1 MNNTNTVK
9 PHYSSDKKIIEVRDL
24 KKIYRLGQY
33 GYGTLTDDFKSWV
46 AKMRGKEDPNA
57 IIGFKEITATNGTF
71 AALDGVSLD
80 VYEGDVIGIIG
91 GNGAGKSTLLKL
103 LSRITAPT
111 DGVISY
117 NGRISSLLE
126 VGTGFSPE
134 MTGRE
139 NIYLNGTILGM
150 SKKEVDAK
158 LDAIIEFSECAQF
171 IDTPVKRYS
180 SGMYVKLAF
189 AVAAHLDSEIL
200 IMDEVL
206 AVGDMKFQKKCIRKM
221 KELAAAENR
230 TVFYVSH
237 NMDTIRDLCNR
248 CVVLNRGKVVL
259 DGAVEEAISYYNDE
273 YFNDATFF
281 DFKDD
286 NRKIGNRRGR
296 MHTVEFLN
304 KKSLTFQTGEEMLLR
319 FTWAAAPENQE
330 NYLIMLFYN
339 KTNQLIGSSHCTLG
353 RTAHNE
359 VNTSVMRLAN
369 TNLVEGEYLVRFVL
383 SGIMVSLDY
392 STVDWP
398 ESFLHLVVV
407 PGDEDDLPWLR
418 DEFGDVRLDDLVQ
431 LSEGEIS
438 EMHLAPS
445 PAQPAPTTQS
455 DK

>member
-1 MNNTNTVK
+1 MSTNNK
-9 PHYSSDKKIIEVRDL
+9 KKIIEIRDL

-33 GYGTLTDDFKSWV
+33 GYGTLTEDFKSWV
-46 AKMRGKEDPNA
+46 AKIQGKEDPNS
-57 IIGFKEITATNGTF
+57 IIGSKEYSGSNGAF
-71 AALDGVSLD
+71 AALDGISLD

-91 GNGAGKSTLLKL
+91 SNGAGKSTFLKL

-111 DGVISY
+111 AGMISY

-158 LDAIIEFSECAQF
+158 LDAIIAFSECAQF

-221 KELAAAENR
+221 KELATDQNR

-237 NMDTIRDLCNR
+237 NMDTIRGLCNR
-248 CVVLNRGKVVL
+248 CVVLQKGKVVL
-259 DGAVEEAISYYNDE
+259 DGDVEEAIGYYNDA
-273 YFNDATFF
+273 YFNDTTFF

-296 MHTVEFLN
+296 MRTVEFLHKN
-304 KKSLTFQTGEEMLLR
+304 SLTFQTGEDMTLR
-319 FTWAAAPENQE
+319 FTWSAEPENQE

-339 KTNQLIGSSHCTLG
+339 KNNQLIGSSRCALG
-353 RTAHNE
+353 QTENNE
-359 VNTSVMRLAN
+359 INTSVMTFQNN
-369 TNLVEGEYLVRFVL
+369 TLVEGEYLVRFVL
-383 SGIMVSLDY
+383 SGIMVSQDY
-392 STVDWP
+392 DTIDWP
-398 ESFLHLVVV
+398 ESFLHLVII
-407 PGDEDDLPWLR
+407 PGENEELPWLR
-418 DEFGDVRLDDLVQ
+418 NEFGDVRLDDLVQ
-431 LSEGEIS
+431 L
-438 EMHLAPS
+438 P
-445 PAQPAPTTQS
+445 
-455 DK
+455 K